1 MKKFYQLL
9 RINHYIKNFL
19 VFVPLL
25 FACDVSNTDDFIKS
39 FHAFL
44 IFCILTS
51 AVYIIN
57 DVLKKIFNTFAILSV
72 LFYSLSIISI
82 NRAIFLTIPLV
93 IYGMIRYINRSK
105 QKNSYA
111 PVDEIIINSK
121 I

>member
-1 MKKFYQLL
+1 MNKFYQLL

-25 FACDVSNTDDFIKS
+25 FAGDIGNTDDFIKS

-44 IFCILTS
+44 IFCILAS

-57 DVLKKIFNTFAILSV
+57 DMLKKIVNSFAILSV